1 MPANL
6 TLPESPDGILGD
18 LAVAEA
24 NLLIRAERGS
34 PDARCERL
42 AFTVA
47 KRSLELEP
55 GLTRK
60 TTDWVEDLD
69 KAQVRAEETSD
80 A

>member
-1 MPANL
+1 MQANL

-18 LAVAEA
+18 LAIAEA
-24 NLLIRAERGS
+24 NRLIRTERGR
-34 PDARCERL
+34 PDVRCECL

-60 TTDWVEDLD
+60 TIDWVEDLD
-69 KAQVRAEETSD
+69 KAHVRAEETSD